1 MVNPIASGMSYLPQT
16 YSAETIQRPALQPEA
31 AVVVTPANET
41 HGSGSP
47 TTGAK
52 AQTSDTPTDPQDS
65 LSKALENI
73 NNSMQAW
80 ATGMRFELDPEAQ
93 RVVVS
98 IIDSASGDV
107 IRTVP
112 SDAVIRVAKMIV
124 KLQGSTID
132 TKA

>member
-1 MVNPIASGMSYLPQT
+1 MVNPIAAGTSYLPQT
-16 YSAETIQRPALQPEA
+16 YSAETMPRPALQLEA

-41 HGSGSP
+41 NNSGSA

-52 AQTSDTPTDPQDS
+52 TQASDLPADPQDS
-65 LSKALENI
+65 LDKSLENI

-80 ATGMRFELDPEAQ
+80 STGMRFELDPEAQ

-98 IIDSASGDV
+98 IIDSTTGDV

-124 KLQGSTID
+124 QLQGSTID

>member
-1 MVNPIASGMSYLPQT
+1 MVNPIAAGTSYAPQT
-16 YSAETIQRPALQPEA
+16 YSTETMPRPAVQLEA

-41 HGSGSP
+41 HNSGSA

-52 AQTSDTPTDPQDS
+52 TQTPDLPADPQDS
-65 LSKALENI
+65 LDKSLENI

-80 ATGMRFELDPEAQ
+80 STGMRFELDPEAQ

-98 IIDSASGDV
+98 IIDSTTGDV

-124 KLQGSTID
+124 QLQGSTID